1 MNDYRFTA
9 EVARSTRDKDAELWG
24 DAALRERA
32 YTTPDGVIRVGAD
45 WEPLLSDE
53 EIVRIDVWVSG
64 CLPARDVP

>member
-32 YTTPDGVIRVGAD
+32 YTSPEGVFRVGAD
-45 WEPLLSDE
+45 WEPLLSDVFF
-53 EIVRIDVWVSG
+53 VRIVV
-64 CLPARDVP
+64 L